1 MTCRRGVMEGKLGT
15 VGAKA
20 IAYKLSERKLHR
32 KHMLCLRISSALRY
46 IKKSGDNSGRKS
58 KHSP

>member
-1 MTCRRGVMEGKLGT
+1 MEGKLGT
-15 VGAKA
+15 VGANA
-20 IAYKLSERKLHR
+20 TAFVSGFQPQRTV
-32 KHMLCLRISSALRY
+32 Y